1 MTPIETLEKI
11 DKDIQGIVEENIDY
25 YEGEMDILQGFKNIQ
40 RISREMVKKLEKF
53 NAIMW
58 DNQP

>member
-25 YEGEMDILQGFKNIQ
+25 YEGEMDIL
-40 RISREMVKKLEKF
+40 
-53 NAIMW
+53 
-58 DNQP
+58 